1 MVVFIVEQSSSDSLS
16 LTTVVRDQ
24 TPSASNAVC
33 LGVVQIRQIVAAMDA
48 SRQLVM
54 VCLQAELPSQSAAWS
69 EPLQLKAGAPPFL
82 PYFQVVT
89 DAAAAA
95 GHTFAPE
102 VRHWAS
108 WSSACVGSQCRRGA
122 TVRLTAGRPRAQFEH
137 VRVEDFQT
145 PTMEALQGLVAKLAE
160 RLEGS
165 QQLVRLSSLFARL
178 KAACID

>member
-122 TVRLTAGRPRAQFEH
+122 TVRLTAGRPRAQHSSSTF
-137 VRVEDFQT
+137 
-145 PTMEALQGLVAKLAE
+145 ALRTSKRRRWRRCKDSLRSWRSGWRAH
-160 RLEGS
+160 
-165 QQLVRLSSLFARL
+165 SSW
-178 KAACID
+178 CV